1 MGSLTVAW
9 AAPGRTGGS
18 PIIAYD
24 LRHIDSAAT
33 DKSDANCTMVED
45 IWTTGS
51 GSLNYRITGLTDGT
65 QYDVQ
70 VRVVDAASGGPWS
83 ATATG
88 TPATWWAIRSFSP
101 VSVYP
106 GGAVEATITA
116 GGFGFFGRVAEA
128 LPPGFRY
135 VSSSLS
141 DGAVT
146 VEGREVSFVLFG
158 ETDFTYTVTASSEA
172 GSYSL
177 SGVLT
182 NFDGEEVPV
191 GGALIITVGDPPSVD
206 VAYAAG
212 SAALPVRINSPV
224 SLTVAFSEPVSGFTF
239 GDIIVGNGTAG
250 SFTDG
255 DAVYTFE
262 VTPNSVG
269 EVTVDIA
276 AAVAEDAEGNGNTMA
291 PQFSLGI
298 PYDDDGNGGISKDEA
313 IAAVRDYFAGKL
325 TKDQTIAVIRLYF
338 SG

>member
-1 MGSLTVAW
+1 MEV
-9 AAPGRTGGS
+9 
-18 PIIAYD
+18 
-24 LRHIDSAAT
+24 
-33 DKSDANCTMVED
+33 
-45 IWTTGS
+45 
-51 GSLNYRITGLTDGT
+51 
-65 QYDVQ
+65 
-70 VRVVDAASGGPWS
+70 
-83 ATATG
+83 
-88 TPATWWAIRSFSP
+88 
-101 VSVYP
+101 
-106 GGAVEATITA
+106 TITA
-116 GGFGFFGRVAEA
+116 GGFGLFGRVAEA

-135 VSSSLS
+135 VSSSLPH
-141 DGAVT
+141 GAVT
-146 VEGREVSFVLFG
+146 VEGREVSFILFG
-158 ETDFTYTVTASSEA
+158 LLETGFTYTVTASSEA

-224 SLTVAFSEPVSGFTF
+224 SLTATFSAPVSGFTF
-239 GDIIVGNGTAG
+239 DDIIVGNGTAG
-250 SFTDG
+250 SFRG
-255 DAVYTFE
+255 SDAVYTFE

-291 PQFSLGI
+291 PQLSLGI
-298 PYDDDGNGGISKDEA
+298 PYDDDGDGGISKDEA

-338 SG
+338 SSGG